1 MEDFTILNKTI
12 LLCSKRG
19 SGKSRL
25 LRYLVLC
32 EKEKFDKLFIICPT
46 ECVNSFYEG
55 ITSKD
60 CIFDEYNDDWVMK
73 LINKMTELK
82 TQKKNK
88 NVLIILDD
96 CVADSDMHY
105 QKGLKILY
113 ARGRHINISVIVT
126 TQYINSISPLMRS
139 NSDYVFLGQQNK
151 RSVDI
156 ISDEYLS
163 GDIEKPEFIKLF
175 NKSTRDYNF
184 FVIYCNSVKNND
196 DLNSIYGSIKTPE
209 RYIK

>member
-1 MEDFTILNKTI
+1 MEDFTILNKTV
-12 LLCSKRG
+12 LLCAKRN

-32 EKEKFDKLFIICPT
+32 EKDKFDKLFVICPT
-46 ECVNSFYEG
+46 ECVNNFYEG
-55 ITSKD
+55 ITTKD
-60 CIFDEYNDDWVMK
+60 CIFDEYNDDWVLK
-73 LINKMTELK
+73 LINKMTDIK
-82 TQKKNK
+82 AQKINK

-96 CVADSDMHY
+96 AVADSDMHF

-113 ARGRHINISVIVT
+113 ARGRHINVSIIVT

-151 RSVDI
+151 RSIDI
-156 ISDEYLS
+156 IADEYLS

-175 NKSTRDYNF
+175 NKSTRDFNF
-184 FVIYCNSVKNND
+184 FVINCNSVKNND
-196 DLNSIYGSIKTPE
+196 DLNCIYGSIKTPPE
-209 RYIK
+209 YIK

>member
-1 MEDFTILNKTI
+1 
-12 LLCSKRG
+12 
-19 SGKSRL
+19 
-25 LRYLVLC
+25 
-32 EKEKFDKLFIICPT
+32 
-46 ECVNSFYEG
+46 
-55 ITSKD
+55 
-60 CIFDEYNDDWVMK
+60 MK
-73 LINKMTELK
+73 LINKMTDI
-82 TQKKNK
+82 TSQKKNK

-96 CVADSDMHY
+96 AVADSDMHY

-184 FVIYCNSVKNND
+184 FVINCNSVKNND
-196 DLNSIYGSIKTPE
+196 DLNSIYGTIKTPE
-209 RYIK
+209 KYIK